1 MRVMGKGLL
10 PAAERLVDRVNG
22 LVRAGIE
29 NLRETDTSP
38 SYPRTQEEA
47 LFLVRDRLGKLIVE
61 RRRIQRHIAGLPDT
75 ASDLAGKAELA
86 IRHGREDLA
95 RAALAEASRLDEDRL
110 ALEANV
116 ASLNADIVLLE
127 QAIDHLTGT
136 RTSADDLP
144 TRALLLELD
153 RLARDADKPEGKA

>member
-75 ASDLAGKAELA
+75 ASDLTGKAELA

-95 RAALAEASRLDEDRL
+95 RAALGEASRLGEDGL
-110 ALEANV
+110 ALETDLTG
-116 ASLNADIVLLE
+116 LNADIALLE
-127 QAIDHLTGT
+127 QAVAHLTGGA
-136 RTSADDLP
+136 SASDIP

-153 RLARDADKPEGKA
+153 RLARNADKPGSKA